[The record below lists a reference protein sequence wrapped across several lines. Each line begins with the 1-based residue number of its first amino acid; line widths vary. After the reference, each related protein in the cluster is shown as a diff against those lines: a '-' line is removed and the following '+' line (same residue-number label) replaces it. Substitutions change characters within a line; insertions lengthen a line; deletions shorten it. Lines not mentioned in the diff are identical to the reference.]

1 MEEIK
6 TVLVTGATGNQ
17 GGAVARNL
25 AENNFKVK
33 ALTRDPG
40 SSKAQKQQHPNIDYV
55 RGDLNDIGS
64 YAGYLQG
71 VDAVFSVQ
79 SSECKVNAEVK
90 QGQGLADTAKKSGIR
105 HFIYS
110 SVTGADLQTGIPHW
124 ESKWLVEN
132 HIKQIGLPYTIL
144 RPASLYENFLIP
156 QVKSRIL
163 KGKLV
168 TPVRKNK
175 IQQFVGSEEIGK
187 MNVRILKNP
196 DRYMNK
202 TITIATEEMDHVQVA
217 GIFSE
222 VMGVPIKYQQ
232 LPSVIVRLAMGKNL
246 YKMFSW
252 INENDAVFIK
262 DLQVFRNEYPSME
275 SLKQWIIRNFKTT

>member
-1 MEEIK
+1 MEDIK
-6 TVLVTGATGNQ
+6 TILVTGATGNQ

-40 SSKAQKQQHPNIDYV
+40 SSKALKKQHPNIEYI
-55 RGDLNDIGS
+55 RGDLNDLSS
-64 YAGYLQG
+64 YAGHFQG

-79 SSECKVNAEVK
+79 SSERKINAEIK
-90 QGQGLADTAKKSGIR
+90 QGQGLADVAKKSGIR

-124 ESKWLVEN
+124 ESKWAIEN
-132 HIKQIGLPYTIL
+132 HIKYIGLPYTIL

-187 MNVRILKNP
+187 MSLRIFKDP
-196 DRYMNK
+196 GKYINK
-202 TITIATEEMDHVQVA
+202 TITIATEQMDNEEVA

-222 VMGVPIKYQQ
+222 IMGVPIKYQQ
-232 LPSVIVRLAMGKNL
+232 LPSIIVRLAMGKNL

-262 DLQVFRNEYPSME
+262 DLEAFRNEYPSME
-275 SLKQWIIRNFKTT
+275 RLKHWITHNFKTT

>member
-1 MEEIK
+1 MDEIK

-40 SSKAQKQQHPNIDYV
+40 SSKAQKLQHPNIEYV

-71 VDAVFSVQ
+71 LDAVFSVQ
-79 SSECKVNAEVK
+79 SLEHTDNAEIK
-90 QGQGLADTAKKSGIR
+90 QGLGLASMANESGIR

-110 SVTGADLQTGIPHW
+110 STTGADLQTGIPHW
-124 ESKWLVEN
+124 ESKWVIEN

-168 TPVRKNK
+168 TPVKKNK
-175 IQQFVGSEEIGK
+175 IQQFVGAEEIGK
-187 MNVRILKNP
+187 MNVRILKDP
-196 DRYMNK
+196 IKYMNI
-202 TITIATEEMDHVQVA
+202 TITIATEEMNNEQVV

-232 LPSVIVRLAMGKNL
+232 LPSIIVRLAMGKNL

-252 INENDAVFIK
+252 INENNAVFIK
-262 DLQVFRNEYPSME
+262 DLQAFRNEYPSME
-275 SLKQWIIRNFKTT
+275 SLKQWIVRNFKTT